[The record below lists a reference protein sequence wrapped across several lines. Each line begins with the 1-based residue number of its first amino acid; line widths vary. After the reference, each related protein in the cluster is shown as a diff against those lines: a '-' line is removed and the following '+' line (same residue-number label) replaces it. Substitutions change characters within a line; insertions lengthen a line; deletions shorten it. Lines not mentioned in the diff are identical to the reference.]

1 MFYGLGSNDV
11 GGFFV
16 SLIVIF
22 LYFYEWEGLFF
33 NFILAVMV
41 EEEILGV
48 NGIVVV
54 FLELLEIVVG
64 IIGEFMQMQ
73 LAIVECGL
81 MVIDVEVIGIVGYV
95 VRNEGVNVI
104 YLVLKDIEWICQ
116 YDFEWVSCLLGLVKV
131 IVM

>member
-1 MFYGLGSNDV
+1 MFNFYYDIVKLVVGWIKDFFLLDMEEGMFYGLGSNDV

-64 IIGEFMQMQ
+64 IIGEFM
-73 LAIVECGL
+73 
-81 MVIDVEVIGIVGYV
+81 
-95 VRNEGVNVI
+95 
-104 YLVLKDIEWICQ
+104 
-116 YDFEWVSCLLGLVKV
+116 
-131 IVM
+131 